1 MRQGDL
7 VRRGLTYYWRTNAA
21 VVAGVAAA
29 VTVLSGALLVGD
41 SVRGSLRDLVLRRL
55 GATDL
60 VVLSPGFFRAR
71 LADDLREDSAF
82 SRDFADVCPVIA
94 VQGVATNQA
103 SGRRAS
109 RVQVYG
115 VDDRFWTFHAS
126 AFRFGDA
133 STPSRLA
140 SRDVLLSPALAREL
154 GAAAGGTV
162 LVRLQRPSAIP
173 LESLHGQKD
182 DSGRTVRLTVREVLP
197 ASRLGEFS
205 LQPQQGDV
213 RAAFVPLARLQQD
226 LDLGDRVNTLLV
238 SEKPGGA
245 GNSGHLENL
254 VRLHATLEDLGLKL
268 RVLQP
273 QQMLSLESDG
283 SLIDHARE
291 EAATAAAR
299 ELQMQALPV
308 FTYLANSIRSGTRQI
323 PYSLVTAFELSMI
336 APEVQAEETNLP
348 PIVLNDWAARDLAAK
363 VGDRVTLEYYLW
375 EDPGRLAT
383 HTENFRVVGILPV
396 TGAAAD
402 RDFAPA
408 YPGITESA
416 NLRDWNP
423 PFPIDLSRV
432 RPIDEEYWH
441 TYRTT
446 PKAFIPDVVGQAL
459 WRSRYGE
466 ATSIRIMPRPGTSLE
481 DAREG
486 YLAKLRSAIDPIA
499 MGLMV
504 RDVRAT
510 GLAASRGATDF
521 GAYFTYFSFFLVLSA
536 MMLAALFFKLGI
548 EQRAREVGLL
558 RAVGFTTSVVRRLF
572 VGEAL
577 ILSVLGSALGLAGAI
592 GYGYLM
598 MAGLRTWWV
607 GAVGTT
613 ALTLH
618 VSATSLVAGAA
629 GGTIAALACIWWTLR
644 TLAGVS
650 ERSLLAGQL
659 GGEAADATSAQAR
672 TSRMPGPLAG
682 AVGCF
687 TASLLLLLPAWA
699 GFIDRSGAFF
709 GAGALLLASC
719 LSGAAFWLR
728 RPSRALLGGRGWW
741 PVSRLGLR
749 NATYRPGRSVLSMAV
764 VASATFILISVD
776 AFRREASVPTSDP
789 HSGTGGYALLV
800 DTVLPIARDPNGAD
814 GRNLLGLSSTQGV
827 TVTPFRVL
835 PGDDAS
841 CLNLYEPRQPR
852 ILGVRPAFI
861 AEGRFAFQSS
871 LDRNDEERANPW
883 LLLRREQK
891 DEAIPVIADANS
903 MTYVLHRALG
913 DDIVINHRGQLI
925 TLRLVAAL
933 SDSVLQ
939 GELLMSEANFLK
951 LFPEQEGYQFL
962 LVTAPPD
969 RADAVARTIDDRL
982 SDFGAEAVPAGERLA
997 EFHKVENTYLST
1009 FQTLG
1014 GLGLLL
1020 GTIGLAAVLLRNVLE
1035 RRRELALLGAVG
1047 YGRAQLFVIVIAE
1060 SALLLAGGLAIGTAC
1075 ALVAVAPAV
1084 AERGGRLPTN
1094 AGTWLLLFAVFGT
1107 GLVSSIVAT
1116 RAAVQSRLLDALRAE

>member
-1 MRQGDL
+1 MRQRDL
-7 VRRGLTYYWRTNAA
+7 VRRGLTHYWRTNAA
-21 VVAGVAAA
+21 VIAGVAAA

-41 SVRGSLRDLVLRRL
+41 SVRGSLRDIVLRRL

-60 VVLSPGFFRAR
+60 VVLSSSFFRAR
-71 LADDLREDSAF
+71 LADDLRGDSTF
-82 SRDFADVCPVIA
+82 GRDFTDICPVIA
-94 VQGVATNQA
+94 VQGVATDQA
-103 SGRRAS
+103 SGRRAP

-115 VDDRFWTFHAS
+115 VDDRFWTFHGS
-126 AFRFGDA
+126 APHG
-133 STPSRLA
+133 SSRSA

-162 LVRLQRPSAIP
+162 LLRLQRPSAIP

-197 ASRLGEFS
+197 ASSLGEFS

-226 LDLGDRVNTLLV
+226 LDLGDRVNALLV
-238 SEKPGGA
+238 SAKPGA
-245 GNSGHLENL
+245 GGGGHLENL
-254 VRLHATLEDLGLKL
+254 VRLHATVEDLGLKL
-268 RVLQP
+268 RVLQA
-273 QQMLSLESDG
+273 QHVLSLESDG
-283 SLIDHARE
+283 SLIDRARE
-291 EAATAAAR
+291 EAATGAAR

-308 FTYLANSIRSGTRQI
+308 FTYLANSIGIGTRQI
-323 PYSLVTAFELSMI
+323 PYSLVTAFELSLI
-336 APEVQAEETNLP
+336 APDVHAEETSLP
-348 PIVLNDWAARDLAAK
+348 PIVLNEWAARDLAAK

-383 HTENFRVVGILPV
+383 HTESFRLVSIVPLK
-396 TGAAAD
+396 GAAAD
-402 RDFAPA
+402 RDFAPT

-423 PFPIDLSRV
+423 PFPIDLGRV

-466 ATSIRIMPRPGTSLE
+466 ATSIRIVPPPGASLE
-481 DAREG
+481 DARDQ
-486 YLAKLRSAIDPIA
+486 YLAKLRSAIDPVA
-499 MGLMV
+499 MGLTV
-504 RDVRAT
+504 RDVRAA

-558 RAVGFTTSVVRRLF
+558 RAVGFTTPVVRRLF

-577 ILSVLGSALGLAGAI
+577 ILSVAGSAIGLAGAI

-607 GAVGTT
+607 DAVGTT

-644 TLAGVS
+644 TLARVS

-659 GGEAADATSAQAR
+659 GGDAAGTTTAPR
-672 TSRMPGPLAG
+672 HTSRIPGPLG
-682 AVGCF
+682 AAAGCF
-687 TASLLLLLPAWA
+687 IASLLLLLPAWA
-699 GFIDRSGAFF
+699 GIIDRSGAFF

-728 RPSRALLGGRGWW
+728 RPPRALLAGRSWW
-741 PVSRLGLR
+741 AVSRLGLR

-776 AFRREASVPTSDP
+776 AFRRESSVTMSDP

-800 DTVLPIARDPNGAD
+800 DTVLPIAHDPNGAD
-814 GRNLLGLSSTQGV
+814 GRSLLGLSSMQGV
-827 TVTPFRVL
+827 EVTPFRVL

-852 ILGVRPAFI
+852 ILGARPEFI
-861 AEGRFAFQSS
+861 AAGRFTFQSS
-871 LDRNDEERANPW
+871 LERNDEERANPW

-951 LFPEQEGYQFL
+951 LFPEQGGYQFL
-962 LVTAPPD
+962 LVAAPPD
-969 RADAVARTIDDRL
+969 RAEAVARTIDDRL
-982 SDFGAEAVPAGERLA
+982 SDFGADAVPAGERLA

-1047 YGRAQLFVIVIAE
+1047 YGRGRLFVIVIAE
-1060 SALLLAGGLAIGTAC
+1060 SAVLLAGGLAIGTVC
-1075 ALVAVAPAV
+1075 ALVAIAPAV
-1084 AERGGRLPTN
+1084 AERGGHLPTN
-1094 AGTWLLLFAVFGT
+1094 AGTWLMLFAVFGT

-1116 RAAVQSRLLDALRAE
+1116 RAAIQSRLLDALRAE